1 MTIDINTK
9 NDLYC
14 FGQDVVDKLGDRAP
28 SDKYIELNIRVR
40 GQLIETT
47 KTSACYGCKSSL
59 KLVFA
64 PHYGNIEIKDCAQD
78 FHKYLKENGFE
89 EVE

>member
-59 KLVFA
+59 KLVLYISLTLVRLFSTR
-64 PHYGNIEIKDCAQD
+64 YFNKR
-78 FHKYLKENGFE
+78 
-89 EVE
+89 